1 MKKFLLLLLVVF
13 VSCQKE
19 SSPESAL
26 ETLVSTRF
34 SSSSRSD
41 VLKVVTGKLKNQ
53 IESMDEKKVE
63 HFLDSEGLKK
73 RKLKITLKN
82 CEKDKCF
89 LTYVLKYDDVRP
101 QGSKFEIEVKKI
113 AQIDLVGESW
123 LVSDINNLKTYI
135 DSKDPIDTEK

>member
-1 MKKFLLLLLVVF
+1 MKYILLLLLITF

-19 SSPESAL
+19 STPEGSL
-26 ETLVSTRF
+26 EKLVSTRF
-34 SSSSRSD
+34 SSSSRDD
-41 VLKVVTGKLKNQ
+41 VMEVVTGKLKTQ
-53 IESMDEKKVE
+53 IESMNDEKIE

-82 CEKDKCF
+82 CEKNKCF
-89 LTYVLKYDDVRP
+89 LTYILKYADVRP

-113 AQIDLVGESW
+113 AQIELIGETW

-135 DSKDPIDTEK
+135 DSKDPIDTK

>member
-1 MKKFLLLLLVVF
+1 MKLILIMSLIVL

-19 SSPESAL
+19 SSPEGAL
-26 ETLVSTRF
+26 NKLISTRF

-41 VLKVVTGKLKNQ
+41 VMEVVTGNLKAQ
-53 IESMDEKKVE
+53 LESMDDEKIE

-89 LTYVLKYDDVRP
+89 LTYILKYNDSRP

-113 AQIDLVGESW
+113 AQIEKIDETW
-123 LVSDINNLKTYI
+123 FVSDINNLKTYI
-135 DSKDPIDTEK
+135 DSKDPIETEK